1 MVKMLDYRESIRH
14 RKGLNHMT
22 TTILIT
28 IALSALVLWT
38 MLPVP
43 KHDTTPV
50 RNKPNDDKTR

>member
-1 MVKMLDYRESIRH
+1 
-14 RKGLNHMT
+14 MT

-50 RNKPNDDKTR
+50 RNTPNDDKTR

>member
-1 MVKMLDYRESIRH
+1 
-14 RKGLNHMT
+14 MT